1 MMPDIILGDKFIDN
15 RGSLFYNNSFDATK
29 VKRVYVIENLNSEV
43 YRGWQGHKIEQ
54 RWLFAVQ
61 STFIIRLIKIDN
73 WESPSENLEIKEFQ
87 LNNSKLDVLHIPPGH
102 VSCIRSMNDQ
112 SKLVVMSDYLV
123 GELNDEYKYSLDYF
137 NH

>member
-87 LNNSKLDVLHIPPGH
+87 LKSG
-102 VSCIRSMNDQ
+102 SSQ
-112 SKLVVMSDYLV
+112 
-123 GELNDEYKYSLDYF
+123 
-137 NH
+137 